1 MDIQKL
7 RHLFQDSLVLM
18 HTVVNHLTLL
28 TFLKDQHKDLLQ
40 LKFFMIKELIP
51 KAILGTYLLIPLSML
66 YLEVHHLFQT
76 GSQTSRQQRQLTQYG
91 QNVTA
96 KFI

>member
-18 HTVVNHLTLL
+18 HTVVNHLTFL

-40 LKFFMIKELIP
+40 LKFFMIKALIP

-66 YLEVHHLFQT
+66 YLEVLHLSQT

-96 KFI
+96 KFT